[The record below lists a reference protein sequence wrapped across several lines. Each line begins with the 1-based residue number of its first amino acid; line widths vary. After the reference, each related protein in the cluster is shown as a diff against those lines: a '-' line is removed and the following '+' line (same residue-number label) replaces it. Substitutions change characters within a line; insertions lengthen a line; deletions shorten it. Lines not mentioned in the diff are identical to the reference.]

1 MCAIEICIP
10 LSWTRITW
18 KRGAK
23 WKWGIKSV
31 SHSYF
36 ATALAKQ
43 IATKMHRC
51 KYLKKKIFKQHWKP
65 YDFFELANMYAIL
78 SSCLLT
84 QGVFATSGE
93 HFNNFYLQCL
103 FFLQHRSCVIIHL
116 RKYCKRAIQS
126 NDIKILIDILLNISV
141 HMVRLWRHNC
151 PLYESVSREESAI
164 KVEQWG
170 RKEESKGKVRKTGC
184 WQGRRLSRGNNKEIT
199 F

>member
-1 MCAIEICIP
+1 MDTHHMK
-10 LSWTRITW
+10 TRSEMEMGNKVRQSLIF
-18 KRGAK
+18 R
-23 WKWGIKSV
+23 
-31 SHSYF
+31 HS
-36 ATALAKQ
+36 AGQANSNENASLQT
-43 IATKMHRC
+43 
-51 KYLKKKIFKQHWKP
+51 LKKKIFKQHCKP

-126 NDIKILIDILLNISV
+126 NDIKILIAILLNISV

-164 KVEQWG
+164 KVGQWE